1 MSLTTEPDLTYR
13 ISMSQI
19 TFHGAAGT
27 VTGSRFLL
35 EADGTRVLIDW
46 GMFQGVR
53 NLRWRHW
60 DATPLDVKS
69 LNGVVLSHPH
79 LDYSGYLP
87 GIVKEGQLHRFGII
101 FTTWDIRSV
110 QTRSTLKFATKSP
123 FCVCSSR
130 AMLAASTAYA
140 RRIPSFKLNDC
151 EGRHS

>member
-1 MSLTTEPDLTYR
+1 MSK
-13 ISMSQI
+13 I
-19 TFHGAAGT
+19 TFRGAAGT

-35 EADGTRVLIDW
+35 EADGTRVLIDR
-46 GMFQGVR
+46 GIFQDVK
-53 NLRWRHW
+53 NFRWRHW

-69 LNGVVLSHPH
+69 LKGVVLSHPH
-79 LDYSGYLP
+79 LDHIGYLL

-101 FTTWDIRSV
+101 FTTRNIRSV

-130 AMLAASTAYA
+130 ATLAASTAHA